1 MKEMQLVRVERP
13 GPQLEEAR
21 ALLVEYWKSFGFTPC
36 FQGFDQELAGLPG
49 AYAPPRG
56 ALLLAPGQGCVA
68 VRPLD
73 AETAEMKRLYLR
85 PQARGAGLGRSLT
98 SAAIAHAR
106 ERGFSRVVLDTI
118 PEKMQEAVALYRSM
132 GFRDTAP
139 YLPEP
144 TPGALCLELT
154 LR

>member
-1 MKEMQLVRVERP
+1 MQLVRIERP
-13 GPQLEEAR
+13 GPQLEEAK
-21 ALLVEYWKSFGFTPC
+21 ALLVEYWRSSGFTPC
-36 FQGFDQELAGLPG
+36 FQGFDQELAALPG
-49 AYAPPRG
+49 DYAPPRG

-85 PQARGAGLGRSLT
+85 PQARGAGLGRSLAA
-98 SAAIAHAR
+98 AAIAHAR
-106 ERGFSRVVLDTI
+106 ERGFSRLVLDTI

-132 GFRDTAP
+132 GFRDVAP

-144 TPGALCLELT
+144 TPGALCLELA

>member
-1 MKEMQLVRVERP
+1 MQLVRVERP
-13 GPQLEEAR
+13 APQLEEAK
-21 ALLVEYWKSFGFTPC
+21 ALLVEYWRSFGFTPC
-36 FQGFDQELAGLPG
+36 FQGFDQELASLPG
-49 AYAPPRG
+49 NYAPPRG

-85 PQARGAGLGRSLT
+85 PEARGAGLGRSLAG
-98 SAAIAHAR
+98 AAVAHAR

-132 GFRDTAP
+132 GFRDAAP

>member
-1 MKEMQLVRVERP
+1 MPLVRVDRP

-85 PQARGAGLGRSLT
+85 PQARGAGLGRSLA
-98 SAAIAHAR
+98 SAAVAHAR
-106 ERGFSRVVLDTI
+106 ACGFVRVVLDTM
-118 PEKMQEAVALYRSM
+118 PEQMAQAVGLYRSM
-132 GFRDTAP
+132 
-139 YLPEP
+139 
-144 TPGALCLELT
+144 
-154 LR
+154 